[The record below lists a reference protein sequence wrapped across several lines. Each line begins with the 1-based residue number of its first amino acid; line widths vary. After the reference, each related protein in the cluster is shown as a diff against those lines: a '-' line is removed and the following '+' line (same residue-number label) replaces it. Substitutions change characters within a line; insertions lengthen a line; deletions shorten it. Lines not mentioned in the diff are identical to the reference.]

1 MIAFYKVRHL
11 AWLVPYPEFQKLLE
25 FINSPHIFART
36 FAVPSVI
43 IFDNFVNVRK
53 TPDQANCTLWTR
65 SRSFHTH
72 TVSKGWNSFVGVNY
86 PFRFSGLRWSTWEG
100 SIFLSLSRKAKESCQ
115 RRTKLKGSSTC
126 SALKSEEKLW
136 LGEGQNILCFFTKN
150 ILK

>member
-1 MIAFYKVRHL
+1 M
-11 AWLVPYPEFQKLLE
+11 
-25 FINSPHIFART
+25 
-36 FAVPSVI
+36 PSVI

-115 RRTKLKGSSTC
+115 RTTKLKAPNYHMEWNGPCENNEKSRPFLSSKDYRHLIFKMHI
-126 SALKSEEKLW
+126 SKASLIRLDFWDKIEP
-136 LGEGQNILCFFTKN
+136 FFLFRLNWISVVYKQT
-150 ILK
+150 I